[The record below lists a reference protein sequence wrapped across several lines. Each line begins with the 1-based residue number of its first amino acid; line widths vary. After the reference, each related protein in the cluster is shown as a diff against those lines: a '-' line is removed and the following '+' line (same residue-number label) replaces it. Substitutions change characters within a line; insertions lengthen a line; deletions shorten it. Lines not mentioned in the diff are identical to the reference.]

1 MYVSIP
7 KTKAT
12 VEDPWL
18 LSKDDLE
25 SLDEELAQAWEELE
39 GRRSER
45 LEQARTEDLNELRK
59 TDPEAEAKD
68 LKRRRPWS
76 SAYELEKSAR
86 KCVFALEGGTRV
98 ETTTVGEALKRR
110 DILDKRVES
119 FHVSLSSGDI
129 EVTVDSRWR
138 GLDIETKPDS
148 DPLAQEIFERL
159 LHWKDAVE
167 QPPWVIR
174 WKSWSIGAM
183 ILAMLPLYF
192 LLLTFTPTD
201 ASRNANAWRQEAWNL
216 LEDGLTPE
224 EQQRAIEVLL
234 ASQAQYPAPRG
245 ALQPPTAS
253 AGLRRLRIVLLAAVA
268 GLVVLGLPPKSTVGL
283 GPGAKQLRRYRW
295 WISFVSKA
303 IPISLFAT
311 LILDPFLTWL
321 SQNLR

>member
-25 SLDEELAQAWEELE
+25 GLGEELAQAWEDLE

-45 LEQARTEDLNELRK
+45 LEQARTEALAELRK
-59 TDPEAEAKD
+59 TDPDAEAKD
-68 LKRRRPWS
+68 LKHWRP
-76 SAYELEKSAR
+76 YELEKSVQ
-86 KCVFALEGGTRV
+86 KCVFALEGGARV

-129 EVTVDSRWR
+129 EVAVDSRWR
-138 GLDIETKPDS
+138 GLNLETKPDS

-174 WKSWSIGAM
+174 WKSWSIGAI

-192 LLLTFTPTD
+192 LLLTFMPTD
-201 ASRNANAWRQEAWNL
+201 ASRNATAWRQEAWNL
-216 LEDGLTPE
+216 LQDRLTPE
-224 EQQRAIEVLL
+224 EQQRAIEILL

-245 ALQPPTAS
+245 ALQPSTAS
-253 AGLRRLRIVLLAAVA
+253 AGLRRLRIILLAAVV
-268 GLVVLGLPPKSTVGL
+268 GFVVLGLPPRSTVGL

-303 IPISLFAT
+303 VPISLFAT
-311 LILDPFLTWL
+311 LVLDPFLTWL
-321 SQNLR
+321 SQNLK

>member
-1 MYVSIP
+1 MYASIP

-12 VEDPWL
+12 VEAPWL
-18 LSKDDLE
+18 LSKADLE
-25 SLDEELAQAWEELE
+25 GLDEELAQAWEKLE
-39 GRRSER
+39 GRRSEQ
-45 LEQARTEDLNELRK
+45 LEQARTEALSELRK
-59 TDPEAEAKD
+59 TDPEAEVQD
-68 LKRRRPWS
+68 VERHMLSP
-76 SAYELEKSAR
+76 SAYQLDKSSR
-86 KCVFALEGGTRV
+86 KCVFALDGGTRV
-98 ETTTVGEALKRR
+98 ETTTIGEALKRR
-110 DILDKRVES
+110 DVLEKRVDS

-138 GLDIETKPDS
+138 GLDLETKPDS
-148 DPLAQEIFERL
+148 DPLGQEVFERL

-174 WKSWSIGAM
+174 WKSWSIGGI

-192 LLLTFTPTD
+192 LFLTFIPTD
-201 ASRNANAWRQEAWNL
+201 ASSNATAWRREAWNL
-216 LEDGLTPE
+216 LQDGLTAE

-253 AGLRRLRIVLLAAVA
+253 AGLRRLRIIFLAAIV
-268 GLVVLGLPPKSTVGL
+268 GFVVLGLPPKSTVGL

-303 IPISLFAT
+303 LPISLFAT
-311 LILDPFLTWL
+311 LVLDPFLTWL